1 MREPSVLMLG
11 SPNSRLRNKDL
22 GARIWKA
29 IPRNME
35 EEQAKEIR
43 KGRKSTEC
51 LGARRLG
58 HVPTNSIPPFCD

>member
-11 SPNSRLRNKDL
+11 SPKIRLRNKDL

-51 LGARRLG
+51 VDKQMGLSCAED
-58 HVPTNSIPPFCD
+58 PI